1 MPKHY
6 GAKSKMRAGGGVK
19 KKSKMRS
26 RGGVKKKM
34 GRKKKR

>member
-1 MPKHY
+1 MPK
-6 GAKSKMRAGGGVK
+6 KMPKYRAGGGVK

>member
-1 MPKHY
+1 MAKKMPKY
-6 GAKSKMRAGGGVK
+6 RAGGGVK

>member
-1 MPKHY
+1 MPK
-6 GAKSKMRAGGGVK
+6 SKYRAGGGVK

>member
-1 MPKHY
+1 MAKKLPKY
-6 GAKSKMRAGGGVK
+6 RAGGGVK